1 MNACSQHHAED
12 PCGCDSVA
20 RVIGPPSLTSRTFVA
35 RIDFPP
41 PSTLTPECGVRSQ
54 PSTNLVLS
62 SAKVPELE
70 NKVKTSQLE
79 AKPGPGKERRSSA
92 SSSLMERFLTFI
104 EKAGNIL
111 PHPSTLFVILAFFVI
126 VLSAITARLGVS
138 VVHPGTQEPIR
149 AVSLLTIAGLHRILT
164 SLVTNFTGFA
174 PLGTVLVAILG
185 IAVAE
190 GSGLISAVLR
200 AVVLSAPRRLLTL
213 VVVLAGVM
221 SHMASDVGYV
231 LVIPL
236 GAMIFLAVGRHPLAG
251 LAAAFAGVSGG
262 FSANLL
268 LGPTD
273 PLLAGLTQEAA
284 RILDKTAVVTP
295 AANYYFM
302 ATSAILITL
311 AGTWITEKVVIP
323 RFGEYTGSEKPE
335 QLNALSRVEK
345 RGLWWAGATAAVFAA
360 VILWGLVPDGGFLRD
375 PQTNGVLRSPF
386 LAGIVA
392 VIFFGG
398 VLTGLAY
405 GLGARTIRSDADVM
419 KAMEKAM
426 ATMSL
431 YLVLAFFASQFVAF
445 FNWTNLGVITA
456 VKGAELLKASGIGG
470 IPLIITFVVVT
481 VLLDLV
487 LGSASAKWA
496 VMAPVFVPMF
506 MLLGYSPELTQA
518 AYRIGDSVAN
528 IITPLMSYFPLVVA
542 FAQKYDSKAGIGTV
556 MATMMPYSITFFVSW
571 TLLLVS
577 WYFLDLPL
585 GPGADIFYAEPA
597 EAGGKR

>member
-1 MNACSQHHAED
+1 MENIETKPEAGSHAK
-12 PCGCDSVA
+12 DSF
-20 RVIGPPSLTSRTFVA
+20 L
-35 RIDFPP
+35 
-41 PSTLTPECGVRSQ
+41 
-54 PSTNLVLS
+54 N
-62 SAKVPELE
+62 
-70 NKVKTSQLE
+70 
-79 AKPGPGKERRSSA
+79 
-92 SSSLMERFLTFI
+92 RFLGFI
-104 EKAGNIL
+104 ERAGNLL
-111 PHPSTLFVILAFFVI
+111 PHPATLFVILAVFV
-126 VLSAITARLGVS
+126 VLLSALTAWMGVS
-138 VVHPGTQEPIR
+138 VVHPGTKEVVR
-149 AVSLLTIAGLHRILT
+149 AESLLNVAGLNRILT

-174 PLGTVLVAILG
+174 PLGTVLVAMLG

-200 AVVLSAPRRLLTL
+200 AVVLSAPRRLLTF
-213 VVVLAGVM
+213 VVVFAGVM

-284 RILDKTAVVTP
+284 RILDKAYVVTP

-302 ATSAILITL
+302 ATSAVLVAL
-311 AGTWITEKVVIP
+311 AGTWITEKVIVP
-323 RFGEYTGSEKPE
+323 RFGEYQGEEKPE
-335 QLNALSRVEK
+335 ELKELSAAER
-345 RGLWWAGATAAVFAA
+345 RGLWLALLVALLFVA
-360 VILWGLVPDGGFLRD
+360 VILWGLVPSGGFLRD

-386 LAGIVA
+386 LTGIVA

-398 VLTGLAY
+398 ALVGLAY
-405 GLGARTIRSDADVM
+405 GIGAGTIRNDSDVM
-419 KAMEKAM
+419 KSMEKAM
-426 ATMSL
+426 STMSL
-431 YLVLAFFASQFVAF
+431 YLVLAFFAAQFVAF
-445 FNWTNLGVITA
+445 FNWTHLGVITA
-456 VKGAELLKASGIGG
+456 VKGAELLRASGIGG
-470 IPLIITFVVVT
+470 IPLIICFVIVT

-542 FAQKYDSKAGIGTV
+542 FAQRYDKRAGIGTV
-556 MATMMPYSITFFVSW
+556 MATMLPYSVTFFVFW
-571 TLLLVS
+571 TLLLII
-577 WYFLDLPL
+577 WYLLGLPL
-585 GPGADIFYAEPA
+585 GPGAGIYYHQAPTA
-597 EAGGKR
+597 P

>member
-1 MNACSQHHAED
+1 ME
-12 PCGCDSVA
+12 
-20 RVIGPPSLTSRTFVA
+20 
-35 RIDFPP
+35 
-41 PSTLTPECGVRSQ
+41 TLEKESGIKAP
-54 PSTNLVLS
+54 
-62 SAKVPELE
+62 AKNSFL
-70 NKVKTSQLE
+70 N
-79 AKPGPGKERRSSA
+79 
-92 SSSLMERFLTFI
+92 RFLGFI

-111 PHPSTLFVILAFFVI
+111 PHPATLFVILAVFVLI
-126 VLSAITARLGVS
+126 LSAITAGMGVS
-138 VVHPGTQEPIR
+138 VIHPGTKEVIR
-149 AVSLLTIAGLHRILT
+149 AESLLTVAGLHRILT

-174 PLGTVLVAILG
+174 PLGTVLVAMLG

-200 AVVLSAPRRLLTL
+200 AVVLSAPRRLLTF
-213 VVVLAGVM
+213 VVVFAGVM

-236 GAMIFLAVGRHPLAG
+236 GAMIFLAVGRHPLVG

-284 RILDKTAVVTP
+284 RILDKNYVVTP

-302 ATSAILITL
+302 ATSAVLIAL
-311 AGTWITEKVVIP
+311 AGTWITEKVTAP
-323 RFGEYTGSEKPE
+323 RLGEYEGDEKPE
-335 QLNALSRVEK
+335 ELKQLSPTEK
-345 RGLWWAGATAAVFAA
+345 RGLWCALVVTLLFVGF
-360 VILWGLVPDGGFLRD
+360 ILWGLVPSGGFLRD

-386 LAGIVA
+386 LSGIVA
-392 VIFFGG
+392 IIFFGG
-398 VLTGLAY
+398 LLVGLAY
-405 GLGARTIRSDADVM
+405 GIGARTIRSDSDVM
-419 KAMEKAM
+419 KSMEKAM

-431 YLVLAFFASQFVAF
+431 YLVLAFFAAQFVAF
-445 FNWTNLGVITA
+445 FNWTHLGVIVA
-456 VKGAELLKASGIGG
+456 VKGAELLRASGIGG
-470 IPLIITFVVVT
+470 IPLIISFVCIT

-542 FAQKYDSKAGIGTV
+542 FAQRYDKRAGIGTV
-556 MATMMPYSITFFVSW
+556 MATMLPYSVAFFILW
-571 TLLLVS
+571 TLLLII
-577 WYFLDLPL
+577 WYLAGLPL
-585 GPGADIFYAEPA
+585 GPGAGIHYQQPA
-597 EAGGKR
+597 AP

>member
-1 MNACSQHHAED
+1 VK
-12 PCGCDSVA
+12 DS
-20 RVIGPPSLTSRTFVA
+20 FV
-35 RIDFPP
+35 
-41 PSTLTPECGVRSQ
+41 
-54 PSTNLVLS
+54 N
-62 SAKVPELE
+62 
-70 NKVKTSQLE
+70 
-79 AKPGPGKERRSSA
+79 
-92 SSSLMERFLTFI
+92 RFLGFI

-111 PHPSTLFVILAFFVI
+111 PHPTTLFVILAVLVLI
-126 VLSAITARLGVS
+126 LSAIAAGMGVS
-138 VVHPGTQEPIR
+138 VIHPGTKEIVR
-149 AVSLLTIAGLHRILT
+149 AESLLTVPGLHRILT

-174 PLGTVLVAILG
+174 PLGVVLVAMLG

-190 GSGLISAVLR
+190 GSGLISAALR
-200 AVVLSAPRRLLTL
+200 AVVLSAPRRLLTF
-213 VVVLAGVM
+213 VVVFAGVM

-284 RILDKTAVVTP
+284 RILDKTVVVTP

-302 ATSAILITL
+302 ATSAVLITI
-311 AGTWITEKVVIP
+311 AGTWITEKVTVP
-323 RFGEYTGSEKPE
+323 RFGAYLGDEKPE
-335 QLNALSRVEK
+335 ELKTLSDLER
-345 RGLWWAGATAAVFAA
+345 RGLRCALVTAILFIGI
-360 VILWGLVPDGGFLRD
+360 ILWGLVPSGGFLRD
-375 PQTNGVLRSPF
+375 PQTDGVLRSPF
-386 LAGIVA
+386 LSGIVA

-398 VLTGLAY
+398 VLVGLAY
-405 GLGARTIRSDADVM
+405 GIGARTIRNDSDVM
-419 KAMEKAM
+419 KSMEKAM
-426 ATMSL
+426 STMSL
-431 YLVLAFFASQFVAF
+431 YLVLAFFAAQFVAF
-445 FNWTNLGVITA
+445 FNWTHLGVITA
-456 VKGAELLKASGIGG
+456 VKGAEVLRASGIGG
-470 IPLIITFVVVT
+470 IPLIISFVIVT

-542 FAQKYDSKAGIGTV
+542 FAQRYDKKAGIGTV
-556 MATMMPYSITFFVSW
+556 MATMMPYSVTFFFSW
-571 TLLLVS
+571 TLLLVV
-577 WYFLDLPL
+577 WYLLGLPL
-585 GPGADIFYAEPA
+585 GPGAGIYYQAAPVTP
-597 EAGGKR
+597 